1 MVASETAL
9 RLPIEITVFLPRV
22 GERSP
27 VETAKE
33 LVEALNVGRAT
44 VGEDLLTGG
53 ILIRLPYDAT
63 LQGMVVSF
71 LSDHNVLY
79 EIDLQ

>member
-1 MVASETAL
+1 MVASETGIQ
-9 RLPIEITVFLPRV
+9 LPNEITVFLPRV
-22 GERSP
+22 GESSP
-27 VETAKE
+27 VKTAKE

-63 LQGMVVSF
+63 LQRMVVSF
-71 LSDHNVLY
+71 LSDRDVLY